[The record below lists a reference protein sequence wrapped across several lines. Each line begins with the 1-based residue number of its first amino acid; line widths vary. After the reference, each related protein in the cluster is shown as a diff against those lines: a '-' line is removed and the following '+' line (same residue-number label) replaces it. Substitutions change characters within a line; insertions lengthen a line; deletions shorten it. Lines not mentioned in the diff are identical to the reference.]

1 MKVVITQSNYIP
13 WKGYF
18 NAIDTADAFVFLDN
32 VQYTKRDWRN
42 RNKIKTPNGTKWLS
56 IPVQVSGKYSQLIKD
71 TKIVDPKWVDNHLS
85 LFRENY
91 KSAPNFK
98 NGYEFIESVYCSLD
112 SINLSDINQTIIRK
126 IMAYFG
132 INTPIYHASD
142 FQTSQNSSERLLNI
156 CKALGA
162 TDYCSGP
169 AAKNYLNESIFEDN
183 KVKVHYF
190 ENHKYPKYDQLHGE
204 FDHYLSILDLIFN
217 VKENYKFYLKN

>member
-56 IPVQVSGKYSQLIKD
+56 IPVQVSGKYIQLIKD
-71 TKIVDPKWVDNHLS
+71 TKIADPKWVDNHLS

-126 IMAYFG
+126 IMTYFG

-162 TDYCSGP
+162 TDYYSGP
-169 AAKNYLNESIFEDN
+169 TAKNYLNESIFEDN

>member
-126 IMAYFG
+126 IMTYFG

-162 TDYCSGP
+162 TDYYSGP
-169 AAKNYLNESIFEDN
+169 AAKTI
-183 KVKVHYF
+183 
-190 ENHKYPKYDQLHGE
+190 
-204 FDHYLSILDLIFN
+204 
-217 VKENYKFYLKN
+217 